1 MRRYLLSLVAAGF
14 VLAACTV
21 SAAPGANAPS
31 AGPRV
36 ITLEANDQLKFV
48 PATITVKAGETITF
62 RVANTGAVEHEF
74 MVGPKQ
80 AVLEDGE
87 EGTAEIEGIEKG
99 QTKELTFTFAEG
111 GEYAF
116 ACHELGHFEAGMVG
130 SIAISR

>member
-1 MRRYLLSLVAAGF
+1 MRRYLISLVAAGL
-14 VLAACTV
+14 VLAACTG

-48 PATITVKAGETITF
+48 PAAVTVKTGETITF
-62 RVANTGAVEHEF
+62 RVVNKGAAEHEF
-74 MVGPKQ
+74 MVGPTQ
-80 AVLEDGE
+80 AVFEDGA

-99 QTKELTFTFAEG
+99 ETKELTYAFAQG

-116 ACHELGHFEAGMVG
+116 ACHEVGHFEAGMVG
-130 SIAISR
+130 SIAVTQ